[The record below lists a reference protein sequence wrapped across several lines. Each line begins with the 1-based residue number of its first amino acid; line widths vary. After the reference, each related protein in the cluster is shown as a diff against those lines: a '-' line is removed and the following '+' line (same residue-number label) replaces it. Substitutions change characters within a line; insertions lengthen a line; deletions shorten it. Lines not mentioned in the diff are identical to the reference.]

1 MCWNGHKGRGRLR
14 GVDAPPARRRGRP
27 EMFGGARDAG
37 GCAPNWPLARTDAA
51 LPFREFGTGARGRG
65 RPWIRFR
72 GRVQVLGRRP
82 AVTSGREE
90 TAVRS
95 PSTRPVGSA
104 RPPHAG
110 LSFFFLLVSRSARP
124 PAATLGC
131 SLAANRP
138 RPARDGH
145 GHQVAYASPCCVAP
159 RAGRPALSGTFWGG
173 VARAAAR
180 DAALIFAGR
189 ARLLSPLLLR
199 PPEAPVGAARLAA
212 SPAHHALGHPRP
224 GLGAMQKKGGDARAR
239 RGGSNSSQLLLLLLV
254 PAPRPAFHCPPPPL
268 TSSSLSLSTPP
279 PLPPL
284 PSPPLPRPPA
294 SCTSTAS
301 STPPSSTPPTMAS
314 SRRPCARTTT
324 PWTCWC

>member
-110 LSFFFLLVSRSARP
+110 LSFFFCLFRVPLVLQRRPSAAAWP
-124 PAATLGC
+124 PIGLAPPGTGMGTKLPMRRHAAWRRG
-131 SLAANRP
+131 R
-138 RPARDGH
+138 G
-145 GHQVAYASPCCVAP
+145 
-159 RAGRPALSGTFWGG
+159 GRP
-173 VARAAAR
+173 
-180 DAALIFAGR
+180 
-189 ARLLSPLLLR
+189 
-199 PPEAPVGAARLAA
+199 
-212 SPAHHALGHPRP
+212 
-224 GLGAMQKKGGDARAR
+224 
-239 RGGSNSSQLLLLLLV
+239 
-254 PAPRPAFHCPPPPL
+254 
-268 TSSSLSLSTPP
+268 
-279 PLPPL
+279 
-284 PSPPLPRPPA
+284 
-294 SCTSTAS
+294 
-301 STPPSSTPPTMAS
+301 
-314 SRRPCARTTT
+314 
-324 PWTCWC
+324 